1 MQNGS
6 LMKANRRNG
15 PEVWEFRWR
24 DRTSGKAVYRRI
36 VLGSAQQFPTEIEA
50 RAAAAG
56 IVLEINVNDPRV
68 QTHALTISQL
78 AEHYRHRELS
88 PDNTWKSYSTK
99 KGYENYLKRWIVP
112 KWGEFAICKIKP
124 IEVELWLRQLPL
136 ARASCAKIKNIMS
149 VLFNHARRYELF
161 DDNPIQLVRQSAK
174 RRRIPHILL
183 VNEIRQ
189 LLSAVGPLP
198 RILIFMDA
206 TTGLRQ
212 SELFGLRWRDLD
224 FDGGQMNVVRSVV
237 QGVISSCKTETSMKP
252 IPMGPYLADMLKK
265 WKDEAVYA
273 SPDDWVFASVRTRGK
288 RPVWGQSLMRKK
300 IHPVAKKLGINKRIG
315 WHTFRHSY
323 SSILRSL
330 GTDINVQQDLLRHSS
345 ARLTLDTYTQSVTT
359 AKREAQ
365 DAVIR
370 LLVTNEQSTLIA
382 PASHTEIRGLIGKSE
397 ELEGKRCTFLHL
409 WGKRHRFLTSLE

>member
-6 LMKANRRNG
+6 LIKANRRNG
-15 PEVWEFRWR
+15 QEVWEFRWR

-68 QTHALTISQL
+68 QTHALTMSQL

-112 KWGEFAICKIKP
+112 KWGEFALCKIKP

-136 ARASCAKIKNIMS
+136 ARSSCAKIKNIMS

-161 DDNPIQLVRQSAK
+161 DDNPIHLVRQSAK
-174 RRRIPHILL
+174 RHRIPLILL
-183 VNEIRQ
+183 VDEIRQ

-237 QGVISSCKTETSMKP
+237 QGVISRCKTETSMKP

-265 WKDEAVYA
+265 WKDEAVYVT
-273 SPDDWVFASVRTRGK
+273 PDDWVFASVRTQGK

-330 GTDINVQQDLLRHSS
+330 GTDIKVQQDPLRHSS

-370 LLVTNEQSTLIA
+370 LLVTDDQSTLNA
-382 PASHTEIRGLIGKSE
+382 PA
-397 ELEGKRCTFLHL
+397 
-409 WGKRHRFLTSLE
+409 

>member
-6 LMKANRRNG
+6 LIKANRQNG
-15 PEVWEFRWR
+15 EKVWEFRWR
-24 DRTSGKAVYRRI
+24 DRTSGKVVYRRI
-36 VLGSAQQFPTEIEA
+36 LLGTTQQFPTEFEA
-50 RAAAAG
+50 RAAVAG
-56 IVLEINVNDPRV
+56 IVLEINVNDPRL
-68 QTHALTISQL
+68 QTDALTISQL

-112 KWGEFAICKIKP
+112 KWGALALNKIKP

-136 ARASCAKIKNIMS
+136 ARSSCAKIKNIMS

-161 DDNPIQLVRQSAK
+161 EGNPIQLVRQSAK
-174 RRRIPHILL
+174 RRTIPHILL
-183 VNEIRQ
+183 VDEIRQ

-224 FDGGQMNVVRSVV
+224 FDCGQMNVVRSVV

-273 SPDDWVFASVRTRGK
+273 SPDDWVFASVRTQGK

-330 GTDINVQQDLLRHSS
+330 GTDIKVQQDLLRHSS

-370 LLVTNEQSTLIA
+370 LLVTDDQSTLNA
-382 PASHTEIRGLIGKSE
+382 PA
-397 ELEGKRCTFLHL
+397 
-409 WGKRHRFLTSLE
+409 